1 MAVRRTS
8 LKMVEPGDKG
18 SEWRLPPRLYTF
30 AGLVALI
37 STYAPTFT
45 LTPETRDEFYTNLK
59 DAIKNINSNH
69 LVLLDDFNARVSA
82 DLVDLI
88 ARRRLAACSR
98 NVAICITRDYIVRQT
113 KNLAFLLLFTTM
125 NNRNFSTKL
134 EVVHQLTYLGS
145 TISDNPSVDA
155 EINKPIDK
163 VARTQGQ
170 LITHVWENPKLTT
183 PVKIVVYNACIIST
197 LL

>member
-1 MAVRRTS
+1 MAVRRTL

-30 AGLVALI
+30 AGLVTLI

-45 LTPETRDEFYTNLK
+45 LTPETRDEFYTNLN
-59 DAIKNINSNH
+59 DVIKNIHNSNH

-98 NVAICITRDYIVRQT
+98 KSRSASHV
-113 KNLAFLLLFTTM
+113 TT
-125 NNRNFSTKL
+125 S
-134 EVVHQLTYLGS
+134 
-145 TISDNPSVDA
+145 
-155 EINKPIDK
+155 
-163 VARTQGQ
+163 
-170 LITHVWENPKLTT
+170 
-183 PVKIVVYNACIIST
+183 
-197 LL
+197 